1 MDLFAV
7 ISGFA
12 VGAIVGM
19 TGVGGGSL
27 MTPLLIGAF
36 KLNPATAIGTDLW
49 FAAVTKSGG
58 AWAHHRQG
66 HVDWSLVRLLLLGS
80 LPAAVLTLALMY
92 FTGLGKTW
100 FGVLSFSLGIALL
113 LTAVTVAYR
122 SVWATLGK
130 RLEAWLPPARR
141 NTATVCAGALLG
153 VLVTLSSI
161 GAGAVGATLILLLY
175 PRHPTQQV
183 VGSDIAHAVPLTLVA
198 GNRFLRGTL
207 THALLEHLP
216 QIPEPARHAAAS
228 AFVAKRGGGLS
239 QSICASIV
247 TETLAI
253 LAHPTFKPLFGVTSR
268 AEVPLS
274 ALLAR
279 PSGKGPTLRLSGK
292 IDRITVGDKEILI
305 VDYKTNR
312 PPPLKPETVA
322 PAYLYQLAAY
332 VLALQEIYPGHAVRA
347 TLLWTDGP
355 RLMEIPA
362 PMMQEYMARLWDLD
376 QASLDAD

>member
-7 ISGFA
+7 FSGFA

-66 HVDWSLVRLLLLGS
+66 HVDWPLVRLLLLGS

-122 SVWATLGK
+122 SAWAVLGR

-141 NTATVCAGALLG
+141 NAATVCAGALLG

-175 PRHPTQQV
+175 PRHPSQQV

-198 GNRFLRGTL
+198 GIGHAWLGHVDWPL
-207 THALLEHLP
+207 LAALLVGSLP
-216 QIPEPARHAAAS
+216 GIWLGAKLTSVLPERM
-228 AFVAKRGGGLS
+228 VRGLLCTSLVTAG
-239 QSICASIV
+239 IKVIV
-247 TETLAI
+247 
-253 LAHPTFKPLFGVTSR
+253 
-268 AEVPLS
+268 
-274 ALLAR
+274 
-279 PSGKGPTLRLSGK
+279 
-292 IDRITVGDKEILI
+292 
-305 VDYKTNR
+305 
-312 PPPLKPETVA
+312 
-322 PAYLYQLAAY
+322 
-332 VLALQEIYPGHAVRA
+332 
-347 TLLWTDGP
+347 
-355 RLMEIPA
+355 
-362 PMMQEYMARLWDLD
+362 
-376 QASLDAD
+376 